1 MNVKKKPEGA
11 GMKIILCFLKSEN
24 TLLKPVDTF
33 PEPDYRR
40 LKPNYTYL
48 LPDDSRP
55 MPAYTNLLSVY
66 TNLLSGDSRLTS
78 IDSRPMPGYIHL
90 LPGDSRPE
98 SNSIH
103 PGFAN
108 NRGDTGFTADDSFS
122 AFL

>member
-55 MPAYTNLLSVY
+55 
-66 TNLLSGDSRLTS
+66 TS
-78 IDSRPMPGYIHL
+78 IDGRPMPDYIHLLPDDSRPMPGYIHL

-108 NRGDTGFTADDSFS
+108 NRRDTGFSTDGRLS
-122 AFL
+122 AFP